1 MRFTV
6 QKRRLGGNGGA
17 REFIIRQAQVDE
29 HLRFEEPT
37 LVLHRATHLDSTRG
51 RVDELGDDIDPSG
64 ESLSRKGAAGE
75 GKLAAGPEVK
85 QIPCRRVSLGPKTAG
100 TGAEQKPRLELR
112 SVSEQRGRHDLLD

>member
-51 RVDELGDDIDPSG
+51 RVDELGGDIAPSG

-75 GKLAAGPEVK
+75 GKLAAGPEVR
-85 QIPCRRVSLGPKTAG
+85 QIRFRRVNLDPKTG
-100 TGAEQKPRLELR
+100 GIGNDKKRRSELR
-112 SVSEQRGRHDLLD
+112 SVSQHLVGPDLL